1 MAAPQI
7 RGLAGDIR
15 AIREEMRKTLESVRS
30 DATAAS
36 SEFGDAVTMV
46 RADIKDIRDA
56 TAELRG
62 EVAQGSNGGPS
73 LSSPPSPNGGD
84 APPPADAAESRAQHF
99 SDIHPSL
106 RKQNF

>member
-7 RGLAGDIR
+7 RGLAGDIK
-15 AIREEMRKTLESVRS
+15 AIREEMRKTLEAVRS
-30 DATAAS
+30 DAAMAS

-73 LSSPPSPNGGD
+73 LSSPPSPNGD
-84 APPPADAAESRAQHF
+84 VPLPPATETRAQNF
-99 SDIHPSL
+99 SDLHPSN
-106 RKQNF
+106 RRQNF